1 MKNKK
6 IYLITLFLV
15 CISLGTFILFKEQ
28 NKNPYIDFTKSQ
40 SENIFFN
47 DYHNNKKPLIIAFAS
62 VMSPDITFNSYKEI
76 TNILSKKLNQNVILL
91 QRKTYKELNNLLE
104 SGEAD
109 IAFLSTGAYASYRG
123 AEPIEIL
130 AMVKTKGTIKY
141 DTYIIVNKN
150 SSFKSFKDLKDKR
163 FAFTDPYSYS
173 GKLAVDNYLMKKN
186 TNAKDYFKSYFYT
199 YSHDKSIFAVANN
212 MADAASIDSQIYDHE
227 MSLHSDM
234 INKIRVIDN
243 LGTAP
248 TGPVVIRKNLANKEE
263 IKKAFFSLNKDE
275 EAKKAMKNVIID
287 EFVIPDYSLYAP
299 LVKSYNEFFNLG
311 K

>member
-15 CISLGTFILFKEQ
+15 CISLVTFIFFKEQ

-47 DYHNNKKPLIIAFAS
+47 DHHNNKKPLIIAFAS

-227 MSLHSDM
+227 MSLNSDM
-234 INKIRVIDN
+234 INKIRIIDN

-287 EFVIPDYSLYAP
+287 EFVIPDYSLYSP